1 VAEDTVMNTLKESI
15 KEIEKKEIINAL
27 KESNWIMT
35 RAALKLGLTDRMIGY
50 KIKKYGIRREVV
62 FRVS

>member
-1 VAEDTVMNTLKESI
+1 MNTLKESI